1 MRRWRGRTASG
12 PSRNEGQRDVV
23 VRCRRR
29 PHEVT
34 NLSALAEQRQAK
46 DDFFARHPQSP
57 LTAAQRREFKGLR
70 YYAENEALRLRLPL
84 ERGEQAERIIMDT
97 STGDR
102 RVYLRA
108 GTVRFEVEGQEAEL
122 ALYAEEGADGHE
134 FFVPFRDATSGR
146 ETYGAGR
153 GDGVRGALERHWV
166 FHPPALIGWGHSFAY
181 AQNRPN
187 PAILRL
193 AQDERELC
201 PSGHQSGS
209 IGARSDALRRD

>member
-153 GDGVRGALERHWV
+153 YLEAELAPDGTVLIDFNVAYNPYCAYNDRWSCPL
-166 FHPPALIGWGHSFAY
+166 PPIENWLKV
-181 AQNRPN
+181 
-187 PAILRL
+187 AIR
-193 AQDERELC
+193 AGEMAFEE
-201 PSGHQSGS
+201 H
-209 IGARSDALRRD
+209 

>member
-57 LTAAQRREFKGLR
+57 LTVAQRREFKGLR

-153 GDGVRGALERHWV
+153 YLEAELAPDGTVLIDFNVAYNPYCAYNDRWSCPL
-166 FHPPALIGWGHSFAY
+166 PPIENWLKV
-181 AQNRPN
+181 
-187 PAILRL
+187 AIR
-193 AQDERELC
+193 AGEMAFEE
-201 PSGHQSGS
+201 H
-209 IGARSDALRRD
+209 

>member
-1 MRRWRGRTASG
+1 M
-12 PSRNEGQRDVV
+12 
-23 VRCRRR
+23 
-29 PHEVT
+29 
-34 NLSALAEQRQAK
+34 SALAEQRQAK

-134 FFVPFRDATSGR
+134 FFIPFHDTTSGK

-153 GDGVRGALERHWV
+153 YLEAELAPDGTVLIDFNVAYNPYCAYNDRWSCPL
-166 FHPPALIGWGHSFAY
+166 PPIGNWLKV
-181 AQNRPN
+181 
-187 PAILRL
+187 AIR
-193 AQDERELC
+193 AGEMAFEE
-201 PSGHQSGS
+201 H
-209 IGARSDALRRD
+209 

>member
-108 GTVRFEVEGQEAEL
+108 GTARFEGEGEEGEV
-122 ALYAEEGADGHE
+122 ALYAVAGRRASLQGGRDGALRGGGSGGGAGTLRRGGRRRARVLRAVSRCYVGQRDVRGGPVPGGGAGAGWHGADR
-134 FFVPFRDATSGR
+134 FQRRVQP
-146 ETYGAGR
+146 
-153 GDGVRGALERHWV
+153 V
-166 FHPPALIGWGHSFAY
+166 
-181 AQNRPN
+181 
-187 PAILRL
+187 
-193 AQDERELC
+193 LC
-201 PSGHQSGS
+201 
-209 IGARSDALRRD
+209 L